1 MGAGITINLPEI
13 VGGGYKQFW
22 NCRKRYRVVK
32 GGKASKKSSTAA
44 LWFIYHLMKYPGA
57 NLLVVRNVFN
67 THRDSTYSQ
76 LKWAVKRFQVDKYWR
91 CIENPLEMQYT
102 PNGNRILFRG
112 FDDVDKLA
120 STTVS
125 SGYLCWVWIEE
136 AFEIQSEADFDKLD
150 LSAPRGNV
158 PEPLFK
164 QTTLTFNPWVS
175 VTGSKPGFSITQ
187 ATTYFL

>member
-102 PNGNRILFRG
+102 PNGNRILFR
-112 FDDVDKLA
+112 
-120 STTVS
+120 
-125 SGYLCWVWIEE
+125 
-136 AFEIQSEADFDKLD
+136 D
-150 LSAPRGNV
+150 LTMLISWRLRQCPRGICAG
-158 PEPLFK
+158 F
-164 QTTLTFNPWVS
+164 
-175 VTGSKPGFSITQ
+175 GSRKRLKSSRSGF
-187 ATTYFL
+187 